1 MLKGALKLS
10 WPKNDDGTV
19 NWESVFTDTKTG
31 FIPTI
36 TDAKSIDALESC
48 ATVVIDSLFSRD
60 SDEEYRTAYMAALNH
75 IFLSLNGDEHIETIR
90 ARLITMLHSIK
101 ENRISRAVE
110 YQKTKEEHPDD
121 EERRLRPDDPLA
133 AIHILGE

>member
-1 MLKGALKLS
+1 MS

-19 NWESVFTDTKTG
+19 DWEHVFTDPKTG

-36 TDAKSIDALESC
+36 TDAKSLDALESC
-48 ATVVIDSLFSRD
+48 ATVVINSLFGRD
-60 SDEEYRTAYMAALNH
+60 DDEEYRTAYIAALNH

-101 ENRISRAVE
+101 ENRISRVAE
-110 YQKTKEEHPDD
+110 YQKVGLENPDN
-121 EERRLRPDDPLA
+121 ENRRMSPDNPIA
-133 AIHILGE
+133 AIDVLGE